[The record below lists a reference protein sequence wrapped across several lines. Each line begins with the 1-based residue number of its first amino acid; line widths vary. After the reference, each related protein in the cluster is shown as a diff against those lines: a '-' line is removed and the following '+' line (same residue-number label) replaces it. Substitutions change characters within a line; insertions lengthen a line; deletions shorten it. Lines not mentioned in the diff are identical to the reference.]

1 MLTSKKKGP
10 NLDEVSLS
18 EGTIANVRYLKDE
31 FQGLANHDKE
41 TLAGEFFPYLKK

>member
-1 MLTSKKKGP
+1 MPKKKQA
-10 NLDEVSLS
+10 NYEELS
-18 EGTIANVRYLKDE
+18 ISETTIANVRYLKEE